1 LAAVE
6 AGAAEAEI
14 CSIAA
19 RRGLRRPGRSGSRP
33 RRIAGDSTVRLLPWE
48 AMNEKQIALETAAF
62 LDSDAAR
69 RCGPRADAKRVVE
82 RYVEACYEGLGKAPW
97 LVDGEDVR
105 MLLVEQLP
113 ARMERADALAEI
125 ALDVIEAFY
134 DHLAT
139 TRVVTQAFEIRQ
151 ALAQHGEE
159 FAQVVK
165 SGRMANLAAKTA
177 APFIHKADKVGRNDP
192 CSCGSGKKY
201 KKCHG
206 KDA

>member
-1 LAAVE
+1 
-6 AGAAEAEI
+6 
-14 CSIAA
+14 
-19 RRGLRRPGRSGSRP
+19 
-33 RRIAGDSTVRLLPWE
+33 
-48 AMNEKQIALETAAF
+48 MNEKQIALETAAF

-69 RCGPRADAKRVVE
+69 RWASRRADAKRIVE

-105 MLLVEQLP
+105 LLLAEQLP
-113 ARMERADALAEI
+113 ARMERADKLAEV
-125 ALDVIEAFY
+125 AVEVLEAFY

-151 ALAQHGEE
+151 ALAQHGES
-159 FAQVVK
+159 FAEVVK
-165 SGRMANLAAKTA
+165 SGRMANLAAKPA